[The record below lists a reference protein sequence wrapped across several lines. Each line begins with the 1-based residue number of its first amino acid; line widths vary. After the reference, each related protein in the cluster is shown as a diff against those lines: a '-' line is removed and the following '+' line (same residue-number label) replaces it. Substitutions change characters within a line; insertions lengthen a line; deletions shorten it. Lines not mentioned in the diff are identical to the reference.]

1 MNKILLQIRGNMC
14 LQLFATFSITSGML
28 ASTFWWYN
36 LAYLIQQPS
45 YICTFEDDEMS
56 DDQCTAANICD
67 GAFGIIGFEID
78 FSNSNS
84 ILNWHQKLDL
94 MCAES
99 WKVNFLGAAYLIG
112 SAVTV
117 LWIPRL
123 SDKSGRKWFYGA
135 GVMIDFALFSAI
147 FLVDNLDIMIGIMFC
162 FGATNVLR
170 TQIGLVYM
178 MEFNPKNLQIV
189 IGSLWGISRAFIKSF
204 STIYFWK
211 ISKNWLYIIGVGY
224 GF

>member
-1 MNKILLQIRGNMC
+1 
-14 LQLFATFSITSGML
+14 ML
-28 ASTFWWYN
+28 GSAFWWYN
-36 LAYLIQQPS
+36 LAYLIQKPAF
-45 YICTFEDDEMS
+45 ICTFEDDEMS
-56 DDQCTAANICD
+56 NDLCTADNICD
-67 GAFGIIGFEID
+67 GTFGITGFEID

-84 ILNWHQKLDL
+84 LHNWHQKLSL

-99 WKVNFLGAAYLIG
+99 WKVNFLGTAFLIG
-112 SAVTV
+112 NAFTV

-123 SDKSGRKWFYGA
+123 SDKSGRKWFYGV

-147 FLVDNLDIMIGIMFC
+147 FLVENLDIMIVIMFC

-189 IGSLWGISRAFIKSF
+189 IGALWGISRAFIKSF

-211 ISKNWLYIIGVGY
+211 ISKNWLYIIAVGY